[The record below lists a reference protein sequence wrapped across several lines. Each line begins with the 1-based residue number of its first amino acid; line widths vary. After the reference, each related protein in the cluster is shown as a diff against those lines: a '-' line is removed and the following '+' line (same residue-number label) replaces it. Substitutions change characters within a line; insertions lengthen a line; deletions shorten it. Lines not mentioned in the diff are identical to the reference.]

1 MSHYTI
7 QCAGFDQPQQDAMS
21 AVLDLAESALTDQ
34 WRILDSEDTSTVM
47 INLDADNGQQICA
60 DQLQKRQPYQIILIT
75 EDQQAL
81 SNDHWFLLKKPDAT
95 PSLRSITQLLN
106 QVSVRLAEEAEKTI
120 TAGTVPEA
128 DTSLTIQPDLPLNTV
143 ADLQTELADIDE
155 PDLDKDF
162 LPSENNAID
171 NWPEHYEL
179 INESETE
186 FAWPASANNAKNIK
200 LNSRNFLYG
209 LLLQAEK
216 DKSCR
221 IVQLNRLPPIYIE
234 PEINAYYF
242 AGTSEEMFAYCTIQ
256 RRLLK
261 SKIISKS
268 KLSKLMGVEINS
280 SSRSLTELTIYA
292 VIQASQG
299 RLLDGHS
306 AERPVTLAALPN
318 ANEIPLLGQY
328 SEIAK
333 FMRNWEGD
341 LYGVSEALQ
350 IPLAK
355 VFEFYN
361 ACFVLGYITLPVN
374 ATDSEAISVK
384 TAEVQSKRGLGR
396 FFSTFFQN

>member
-120 TAGTVPEA
+120 SAGAEA
-128 DTSLTIQPDLPLNTV
+128 SSTIQPDLPLNAV
-143 ADLQTELADIDE
+143 ADLQSVLTDINE
-155 PDLDKDF
+155 PDLDKDS
-162 LPSENNAID
+162 LPKKNYTID
-171 NWPEHYEL
+171 NWPELYEL
-179 INESETE
+179 INESDTE
-186 FAWPASANNAKNIK
+186 FALPASANNAKNIK
-200 LNSRNFLYG
+200 LNTRNFLYG

-221 IVQLNRLPPIYIE
+221 IVQLNRLPPLYIE

-242 AGTSEEMFAYCTIQ
+242 AGTSEEMLAYCTVQ

-268 KLSKLMGVEINS
+268 KLFKLMGVEINPS
-280 SSRSLTELTIYA
+280 ARSLTELTIYA

-306 AERPVTLAALPN
+306 AERPITLVASPN
-318 ANEIPLLGQY
+318 AKEIPLLGQY
-328 SEIAK
+328 REIAE

-361 ACFVLGYITLPVN
+361 ACFVLGYITLP
-374 ATDSEAISVK
+374 AHTTDSEAVSVK
-384 TAEVQSKRGLGR
+384 TVEVKSKRGLGR
-396 FFSTFFQN
+396 FFSTFFQK